1 MVSRGIAGT
10 RMTTCRSRVVQALR
24 GDAVAASEISLP
36 LLLSRM
42 YTDRVERIS
51 TQLFAVSARACY
63 TSVRHSAFTRYSRA
77 QLPSRAQSGV
87 SWRRM
92 HREGRDLRA

>member
-42 YTDRVERIS
+42 YTDRAERIS
-51 TQLFAVSARACY
+51 SPSPRTPAIPPSAIPLLLVILALSFLRG
-63 TSVRHSAFTRYSRA
+63 RN
-77 QLPSRAQSGV
+77 
-87 SWRRM
+87 
-92 HREGRDLRA
+92 RE